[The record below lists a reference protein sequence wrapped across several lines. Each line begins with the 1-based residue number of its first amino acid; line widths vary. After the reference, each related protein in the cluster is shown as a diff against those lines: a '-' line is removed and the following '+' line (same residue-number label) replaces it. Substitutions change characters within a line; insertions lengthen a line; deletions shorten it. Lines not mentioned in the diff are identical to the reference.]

1 MADIIDIQV
10 RDSGTT
16 TATKNLEQLGDA
28 AITAGKNIKGL
39 KDALQ
44 LLSRGDFQK
53 AKNGLAQA
61 SANLAKASRDA
72 TNATS
77 TLTTAQTRSLV
88 NEQKIALSRQ
98 KVATETQRTLLV
110 QAKLATETQRAATL
124 AAQQALA
131 EDRLASAQDRRAA
144 AAERAARASTATANA
159 AKATTDSSNAAAR
172 ATANFT
178 NEQKK
183 LSGAAEANRMH
194 MVNVSYQ
201 LQDIVVGLA
210 SGQRPMTV
218 FIQQGAQ
225 LYGIAQM
232 MNISLAG
239 LAKQIAIMSASFLAN
254 PIVLMVAAL
263 ASAALATER
272 YMSMQKDFNKAL
284 ISTNNYIG
292 QTADNFD
299 RLAESI
305 AGKSGSSFA
314 EAARGMTAVA
324 ASGKISAEQFEAI
337 SVIAV
342 KMQRTVGTA
351 VEDTVSTYA
360 ELAKDPVATLEK
372 LNATQRFLTAEQYRS
387 IVALEK
393 EGKAREA
400 ATEAIKLFMANQN
413 QMAANAEAARGP
425 TVRLWDNVT
434 TAISNATTELG
445 RYITAAADASVVNHT
460 QIGMGIRQIL
470 GGEFRAGLGN
480 IDQGVAREVYG
491 DSKEVQQKN
500 AALADLARREAENRA
515 AIEASQKA
523 EHARQIGLEKGKQAL
538 RDHEAGLSKVI
549 AREQELVK
557 VRRLVREAGMD
568 PDSKDGKGEI
578 SRLMGLYDDKNKGP
592 KGPKGPSDGSDEIL
606 SRLRKM
612 NVLNQARVESDK
624 KLTESQRLL
633 AEVEDYLAEKGNKLS
648 ASKRKAIRD
657 SMAEVEASG
666 KAKEAAENAL
676 AVRERQIRLSNAL
689 SKDEA
694 NIAQQNQMALMALTA
709 DKDTVDAARRKLDI
723 DKWYQEELDKLRQD
737 NFAKTEEERQSSE
750 ALLRESYQRRLDM
763 ESQYQSSMATMRDD
777 WRVGMEGAVA
787 DYTRNMADGANNM
800 RNLLEGAFKG
810 AEDAFVR
817 FVTTGKF
824 SFKDF
829 ANSII
834 ADLARIAA
842 KKAVAGI
849 IGALIPGMG
858 GAGMYTG
865 NGTGAGSIGGF
876 GNNMDNFKR
885 SAKGNMFGGG
895 TGLSASSN
903 RVVNGYRTFQFADGA
918 AFANNGSLSE
928 RGAEAVMPL
937 QRDSSGSLG
946 VKAVGGAGAGNGV
959 ILNVNFYGGTGEETA
974 QASLGE
980 NGEINLDVLAKA
992 GAGEVA
998 RQIGD
1003 RSGPVFKAM
1012 TSTFNLRPAV

>member
-77 TLTTAQTRSLV
+77 TLTAAQTRSLV

-305 AGKSGSSFA
+305 AQKSGSSFA

-324 ASGKISAEQFEAI
+324 ASGKISAKQFEEI

-351 VEDTVSTYA
+351 VEDTVASYA

-372 LNATQRFLTAEQYRS
+372 LNQTQRFLTVEQYKR
-387 IVALEK
+387 VKALED
-393 EGKAREA
+393 EGRAQEA
-400 ATEAIKLFMANQN
+400 ASEAIKLFMANQS
-413 QMAANAEAARGP
+413 QMAANIEAARGP
-425 TVRLWDNVT
+425 ALRLWDDLT
-434 TAISNATTELG
+434 TKISNATTELG
-445 RYITAAADASVVNHT
+445 RYIATAADASVVNYQ
-460 QIGMGIRQIL
+460 QIGQGFGQLFSGNI
-470 GGEFRAGLGN
+470 RAGLRN

-491 DSKEVQQKN
+491 PSDAEKRQN
-500 AALADLARREAENRA
+500 AELADLTRRYNENRA
-515 AIEASQKA
+515 AVEAAQKA
-523 EHARQIGLEKGKQAL
+523 EHARQIGMEKGKQAL
-538 RDHEAGLSKVI
+538 REHEAGLSKVI
-549 AREQELVK
+549 ARELELVK
-557 VRRLVREAGMD
+557 VRKLVRDAGMD
-568 PDSKDGKGEI
+568 PNGNGKGEVN
-578 SRLMGLYDDKNKGP
+578 RLMGLYDEKNKGP
-592 KGPKGPSDGSDEIL
+592 KGPKGPSDGSDEML
-606 SRLRKM
+606 ARLRKQ
-612 NVLNQARVESDK
+612 NVLNEARVESER
-624 KLTESQRLL
+624 KLTETQRLL
-633 AEVEDYLAEKGNKLS
+633 AEAQDYLEQKGSKLS
-648 ASKRKAIRD
+648 ASKRKLIEE
-657 SMAEVEASG
+657 SMAQAKASG
-666 KAKEAAENAL
+666 EAKEAAEREL
-676 AVRERQIRLSNAL
+676 AVRERQIRLENAL
-689 SKDEA
+689 AKDEA
-694 NIAQQNQMALMALTA
+694 NIRQQNALSLMSL
-709 DKDTVDAARRKLDI
+709 TVDSETMDRARRRLDI
-723 DKWYQEELDKLRQD
+723 DKWYAAELDKLRQD
-737 NFAKTEEERQSSE
+737 NVAKDEDERQAAE
-750 ALLRESYQRRLDM
+750 EKLRESYQRRLDM
-763 ESQYQSSMATMRDD
+763 ERQYQSGLATMRDD
-777 WRVGMEGAVA
+777 WKVGMQGAAA
-787 DYTRNMADGANNM
+787 DYMKNLTDGANQT
-800 RNLLEGAFKG
+800 RNLFTNAFKG

-842 KKAVAGI
+842 QKAIAGI

-858 GAGMYTG
+858 GVSTAVSGSANLGGSNLGYTQSANGNAFAG
-865 NGTGAGSIGGF
+865 GS
-876 GNNMDNFKR
+876 
-885 SAKGNMFGGG
+885 
-895 TGLSASSN
+895 GLSASSN
-903 RVVNGYRTFQFADGA
+903 RVVNGYRTFQFANGA
-918 AFANNGSLSE
+918 AFANNGSLAE

-937 QRDSSGSLG
+937 QRDTSGQLG
-946 VKAVGGAGAGNGV
+946 VKAIGGNGTP
-959 ILNVNFYGGTGEETA
+959 NVTVNVYGGNGDQTADA
-974 QASLGE
+974 QASTDA
-980 NGEINLDVLAKA
+980 NGNFNIDVFLKGA
-992 GAGEVA
+992 AGEVA
-998 RQIGD
+998 NQIAN
-1003 RSGPVFKAM
+1003 RNGPVSKALQN
-1012 TSTFNLRPAV
+1012 TYGLRPQVG

>member
-372 LNATQRFLTAEQYRS
+372 LNSTQRFLTAEQYRS

-400 ATEAIKLFMANQN
+400 ATAAIKLFMENQN
-413 QMAANAEAARGP
+413 QMARDAEAARGP
-425 TVRLWDNVT
+425 TARLWDELT
-434 TAISNATTELG
+434 TKISNATTEIG
-445 RYITAAADASVVNHT
+445 RYITAASDASVVNYG
-460 QIGMGIRQIL
+460 QITKGVGQFFS
-470 GGEFRAGLGN
+470 GDFRAGLRN
-480 IDQGVAREVYG
+480 IDQGVYNEVWG
-491 DSKEVQQKN
+491 AEPGTKVQ
-500 AALADLARREAENRA
+500 AGSLEDLTRRYNENRA
-515 AIEASQKA
+515 AVEASQKA

-549 AREQELVK
+549 AREQELAK

-568 PDSKDGKGEI
+568 PDAAGKGEV
-578 SRLMGLYDDKNKGP
+578 SRLMGLYDEKNKGP
-592 KGPKGPSDGSDEIL
+592 KGPKGPSDGSDDL
-606 SRLRKM
+606 LARLQKQ
-612 NVLNQARVESDK
+612 NVLNKARVESDR

-633 AEVEDYLAEKGNKLS
+633 AEAEDYLAGKGKNLS
-648 ASKRKAIRD
+648 AAKKQAFRD

-842 KKAVAGI
+842 QKAIAGI
-849 IGALIPGMG
+849 IGALIPGG
-858 GAGMYTG
+858 GGLGMTV
-865 NGTGAGSIGGF
+865 NQSVSTAGS
-876 GNNMDNFKR
+876 DRK
-885 SAKGNMFGGG
+885 SEKGNAFGGG